1 MLNPAIVQ
9 EVYRLL
15 EEGKL
20 SHRRI
25 AKATGISR
33 TSVGAI
39 ANGRRPDYAQP
50 PSEEFPLFTGP
61 ALRCSG
67 CGGMVYMPCQLC
79 QVRAMKRKEKAR
91 KILRRRWQ
99 MGLALPSGMR
109 CA

>member
-1 MLNPAIVQ
+1 MLNPGIVQ

-15 EEGKL
+15 AEGKL

-39 ANGRRPDYAQP
+39 ANGQRPDYALP
-50 PSEEFPLFTGP
+50 ASDDDPLLTGP
-61 ALRCSG
+61 ASRCVG

-99 MGLALPSGMR
+99 MGLALPTSAR